1 MKITNKAENRGY
13 EFGSLKSGELFI
25 DLVNFK
31 EDDVFVKLD
40 HEGDIDSILDRDID
54 GAAINL
60 KTGYIYTYRND
71 ELVVKIETELLVLK
85 YL

>member
-1 MKITNKAENRGY
+1 MKITNKALSRSY
-13 EFGSLKSGELFI
+13 EFGSLKSGEPFI

-31 EDDVFVKLD
+31 EDEVFIKLG
-40 HEGDIDSILDRDID
+40 HEGDIDRNLDKDID

-60 KTGYIYTYRND
+60 KTGCIYTYKND

-85 YL
+85 YS